1 MQTACRIRLMFLLA
15 LIFIMT
21 VVPAIGQQV
30 IATVNV
36 GAGPTAVAVNAA
48 ANKIFVPNGQAGTL
62 TVIDGLTDNTSLVT
76 VGTNPGAV
84 AVNPATNK
92 AYVANS
98 NSGTVTVIDGATLGT
113 TTVTVGAYPL
123 ALAVDVATNKIYVVN
138 KNSNSV
144 TVIDGASNNTTSV
157 TVGNGPNFAA
167 VNSVTNKIFVAN
179 LGKSGC
185 GNNVTVIDGP
195 TNTTTSVTVGAC
207 PTQIAVNSVT
217 NKIYVTNNH
226 DNNVTVIDGASL
238 TTTTVPVGTSPV
250 PVVVNAVTNKIYV
263 ANSNGT
269 ITVIDGASL
278 TTTTVNLSAGGNA
291 LAVNPVTNTIYAT
304 VTDQMNKNYVTVIDG
319 ATNSIVTNL
328 PVGSSPLAV
337 VVNSVTDRIYAVNH
351 TSNTVSVI
359 AGVAVPALQFISVT
373 PCRLLDTRTQN
384 GGGGP
389 IQGGTYQS
397 FNLPQLAQAKG
408 CASLASAAAYSLNV
422 TVVPQNGTPVGYLS
436 IWPTGEDQ
444 PIVSTMNSLDG
455 RVKANAAIV
464 PAGYQGNV
472 SVYVTDTA
480 NVVLDIDGYFAP
492 LPNPNALA
500 FYPLT
505 PCRVADTRQPN
516 FPPGLGTPHL
526 SAGVPRDFPVLSS
539 TCIPVGVNALAYSFN
554 FTVVPY
560 PALGQPLGYLEVW
573 PKDQKPQSPVST
585 LNNTT
590 GTIVA
595 NAALVPAGTNGEITG
610 YANNDTE
617 VVIDIDG
624 YFAAPG
630 AGGLSLYTM
639 APCRVLDTRKAG
651 GVFRGTLPVPV
662 VNSPCALPAAAQ
674 GYVLNATVVP
684 PGALGY
690 LTLWPDGQPQPI
702 VSTLN
707 AYDGAITSN
716 MAIVPTTNGS
726 IDAFASD
733 PTQLLLD
740 INSYFAP

>member
-1 MQTACRIRLMFLLA
+1 MPTARRVLFFLLTLGFA
-15 LIFIMT
+15 VSCIPASAQQLIDT
-21 VVPAIGQQV
+21 V
-30 IATVNV
+30 TVGV
-36 GAGPTAVAVNAA
+36 SPVAVALNPAT
-48 ANKIFVPNGQAGTL
+48 NKIYVANSGGASV
-62 TVIDGLTDNTSLVT
+62 TVIDGLTDSTTSVT
-76 VGTNPGAV
+76 VGFAPNSV
-84 AVNPATNK
+84 AVNPVTNK
-92 AYVANS
+92 VYVVNGAS
-98 NSGTVTVIDGATLGT
+98 NTVTVIDGATLST
-113 TTVTVGAYPL
+113 TTINVGVLPDA
-123 ALAVDVATNKIYVVN
+123 
-138 KNSNSV
+138 
-144 TVIDGASNNTTSV
+144 
-157 TVGNGPNFAA
+157 
-167 VNSVTNKIFVAN
+167 
-179 LGKSGC
+179 
-185 GNNVTVIDGP
+185 
-195 TNTTTSVTVGAC
+195 
-207 PTQIAVNSVT
+207 IAVNSVT
-217 NKIYVTNNH
+217 NKIYVANEDTGT
-226 DNNVTVIDGASL
+226 VTVIDGGTLA
-238 TTTTVPVGTSPV
+238 TTVVPVGHNPLSV
-250 PVVVNAVTNKIYV
+250 AVDSATNKVYV
-263 ANSNGT
+263 ANYYDNS
-269 ITVIDGASL
+269 
-278 TTTTVNLSAGGNA
+278 
-291 LAVNPVTNTIYAT
+291 
-304 VTDQMNKNYVTVIDG
+304 VTVIDG
-319 ATNSIVTNL
+319 ATNSTVTL
-328 PVGSSPLAV
+328 PGIFNPIFIAGNALTNKIYVANFLAS
-337 VVNSVTDRIYAVNH
+337 SVTVIDGSTNSTQVIPAGTKPIALAINPVSNKIYAVNNLSNDVTVIDGATNQTAGVPVGNGPFGVAVNEVSNKIYVVNSSDNTVTMIDGATNATTSVQVGTVPKSIAANAVSNRVYVGNS
-351 TSNTVSVI
+351 TSNNVSVI
-359 AGVAVPALQFISVT
+359 AGAASAALQFIPVT
-373 PCRLLDTRTQN
+373 PPCRLVDTRTQN

-408 CASLASAAAYSLNV
+408 CASLAQASAFSLNV
-422 TVVPQNGTPVGYLS
+422 TLIPQNGTPVGYLS

-444 PIVSTMNSLDG
+444 PLVSTMNSLDG

-464 PAGYQGNV
+464 PTGYQGNV

-539 TCIPVGVNALAYSFN
+539 TCIPVGVNAQAYSFN

-573 PKDQKPQSPVST
+573 PKDQKPQGPVST

-630 AGGLSLYTM
+630 AGGLSLYTT
-639 APCRVLDTRKAG
+639 APCRVLDTRKGSGAFMGKLTIPILGVAG
-651 GVFRGTLPVPV
+651 D
-662 VNSPCALPAAAQ
+662 PCGLSSAAQ
-674 GYVLNATVVP
+674 GLVLNATVVP

-690 LTLWPDGQPQPI
+690 LTLWPDGQSQPI

-726 IDAFASD
+726 IDAFSSNL
-733 PTQLLLD
+733 TQLILD